1 MRIEWKLVNVD
12 GYPEKEGKYL
22 WLSSGFPFKET
33 GVEFMSLSTAK
44 NNNHAMKMGII
55 DDGWTYFGWGD
66 ISNLSKDEQ
75 NSLITKGITKTGC
88 EFYRVNK
95 ELIENIPELRD
106 NI

>member
-1 MRIEWKLVNVD
+1 
-12 GYPEKEGKYL
+12 
-22 WLSSGFPFKET
+22 
-33 GVEFMSLSTAK
+33 
-44 NNNHAMKMGII
+44 MGIM

-75 NSLITKGITKTGC
+75 NELITKGITKTGC

-95 ELIENIPELRD
+95 KLIENIPELRN